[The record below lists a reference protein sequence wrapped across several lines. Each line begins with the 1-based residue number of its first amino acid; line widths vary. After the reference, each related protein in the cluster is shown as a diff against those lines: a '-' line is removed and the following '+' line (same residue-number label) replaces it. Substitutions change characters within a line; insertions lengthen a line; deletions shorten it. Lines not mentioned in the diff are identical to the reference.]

1 MEIEQKERERI
12 ARSYYDSGI
21 LRDAFVDSVIW
32 AKGGEAEHLHLQKEV
47 IQPLRKSLE
56 DEQATAQHWLT
67 EYKKLE
73 AEIKALREAAQNLV
87 TAIEQRSFFQE
98 GYRNGSASISEVMA
112 AGDVEVKAYEAMG
125 KLLTKNEG

>member
-1 MEIEQKERERI
+1 MEIEQKDKSTPVHSAE
-12 ARSYYDSGI
+12 
-21 LRDAFVDSVIW
+21 FV
-32 AKGGEAEHLHLQKEV
+32 EQKDRY
-47 IQPLRKSLE
+47 I
-56 DEQATAQHWLT
+56 T
-67 EYKKLE
+67 KLE
-73 AEIKALREAAQNLV
+73 AEVKALREAAQNLV